1 MKKTL
6 VFILVLSWCGLINAE
21 RLAWRLGGADG
32 VDWAEVT
39 FHNVLADVNTVAGSL
54 QPVELDPDVNF
65 VSQQDWT
72 RYRSPIVL
80 DYIPGKPRV
89 WRGIGER
96 SWPGAS
102 TNALEFV
109 DGDLETHFSIK
120 DWTGSGG
127 LHGSWGEF
135 YTVDFGAP
143 IPVERF
149 VIVPADGV
157 DPFSQEP
164 YRPNYTLRSFDL
176 TGTNDVTMVDL
187 QEVRGGGAL
196 YYQPLDVLLRS
207 IGQNFD
213 PVPSLEF
220 PLQYLQLLRIR
231 FFPDQGAIFSRF
243 SVAEFEVYGRGFV
256 PSARWVS
263 QVVDMGQIVNV
274 GEVDFDFSKW
284 RRGQNGVLMS
294 APESNAQVQ
303 VEIKTGLDDT
313 PIAYQSYN
321 DLQQMVEVTRSEYE
335 KLKSRVFS
343 WDPPSVGW
351 RGPIV
356 EDLDEWSF
364 WAPPLREPGQVPSVP
379 RGRYIQLQIQVT
391 TDELWSFARLDSL
404 CIEVSPILADRVLG
418 EIAVAGELLTEYQLA
433 EVKVGERTEFVCA
446 IDAQFNGSR
455 QSGFD
460 ALRFLTP
467 SSSSFVEL
475 QMGDLLARVEPDS
488 VVQEEAG
495 FVLYLPRTVD
505 HREPGSLRVRLE
517 TTVFGVVGQFEI
529 EVFSRASDSLP
540 QSVEAGN
547 ASMEIST
554 DQLRVVA
561 QEVSFTSVLG
571 QVDIQPPMF
580 TPQGDGINDQL
591 QIRFTLFGILG
602 GSEVTVQIFALDGR
616 VMREI
621 PVGALKFGR
630 QQVVW
635 DGRDEKGLVVPPGLY
650 LVQVNVVSD
659 KGVIRRGSSVALVY

>member
-196 YYQPLDVLLRS
+196 YYQPLDVLL
-207 IGQNFD
+207 
-213 PVPSLEF
+213 
-220 PLQYLQLLRIR
+220 
-231 FFPDQGAIFSRF
+231 
-243 SVAEFEVYGRGFV
+243 
-256 PSARWVS
+256 
-263 QVVDMGQIVNV
+263 
-274 GEVDFDFSKW
+274 
-284 RRGQNGVLMS
+284 
-294 APESNAQVQ
+294 
-303 VEIKTGLDDT
+303 
-313 PIAYQSYN
+313 
-321 DLQQMVEVTRSEYE
+321 
-335 KLKSRVFS
+335 
-343 WDPPSVGW
+343 
-351 RGPIV
+351 
-356 EDLDEWSF
+356 
-364 WAPPLREPGQVPSVP
+364 
-379 RGRYIQLQIQVT
+379 
-391 TDELWSFARLDSL
+391 
-404 CIEVSPILADRVLG
+404 
-418 EIAVAGELLTEYQLA
+418 
-433 EVKVGERTEFVCA
+433 
-446 IDAQFNGSR
+446 
-455 QSGFD
+455 
-460 ALRFLTP
+460 
-467 SSSSFVEL
+467 
-475 QMGDLLARVEPDS
+475 
-488 VVQEEAG
+488 
-495 FVLYLPRTVD
+495 
-505 HREPGSLRVRLE
+505 
-517 TTVFGVVGQFEI
+517 
-529 EVFSRASDSLP
+529 
-540 QSVEAGN
+540 
-547 ASMEIST
+547 
-554 DQLRVVA
+554 
-561 QEVSFTSVLG
+561 
-571 QVDIQPPMF
+571 
-580 TPQGDGINDQL
+580 
-591 QIRFTLFGILG
+591 
-602 GSEVTVQIFALDGR
+602 
-616 VMREI
+616 
-621 PVGALKFGR
+621 
-630 QQVVW
+630 
-635 DGRDEKGLVVPPGLY
+635 
-650 LVQVNVVSD
+650 
-659 KGVIRRGSSVALVY
+659 